1 MCATEKG
8 GTGPN
13 GRWVRR
19 RDWPS
24 LAKVFSKEDCA
35 AEAGQVKY
43 VAWVAPP
50 FTEEAGNNAER
61 VCVCVCVWYE
71 EQNGTNAV
79 ELFLGDFI
87 PVSKSADERRN
98 ESG

>member
-1 MCATEKG
+1 MWHG
-8 GTGPN
+8 
-13 GRWVRR
+13 
-19 RDWPS
+19 WP
-24 LAKVFSKEDCA
+24 
-35 AEAGQVKY
+35 
-43 VAWVAPP
+43 PP